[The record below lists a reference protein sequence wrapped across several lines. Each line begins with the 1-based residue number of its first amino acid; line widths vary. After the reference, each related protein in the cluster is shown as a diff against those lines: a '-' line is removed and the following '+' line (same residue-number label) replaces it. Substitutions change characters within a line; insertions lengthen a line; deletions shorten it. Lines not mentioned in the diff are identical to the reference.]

1 MVRLASGERATNQT
15 NYPLQIYNN
24 TIILD
29 KKRIIWY
36 NMWYNNI
43 SKGENMRRT
52 LFAFRISEE
61 ELSRLQKIAEM
72 LEVTKGEVL
81 RQLINKEY
89 KKLQSAKKNASNNK

>member
-1 MVRLASGERATNQT
+1 
-15 NYPLQIYNN
+15 
-24 TIILD
+24 
-29 KKRIIWY
+29 
-36 NMWYNNI
+36 
-43 SKGENMRRT
+43 MRRT